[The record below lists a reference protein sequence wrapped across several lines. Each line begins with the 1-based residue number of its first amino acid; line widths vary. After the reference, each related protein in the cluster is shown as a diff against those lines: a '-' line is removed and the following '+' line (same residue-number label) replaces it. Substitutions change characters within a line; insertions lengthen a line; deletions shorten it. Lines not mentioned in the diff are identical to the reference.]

1 MTSSEPNYTHNDFA
15 PIKRR
20 RQRLFIT
27 SIAVTVANIFHFLA
41 QLIIGGEIAG
51 ASVLQLPE
59 TIFTTLFV
67 LSFTFGVGTIFA
79 HFLSGKFDQDITT
92 KSTASFLLSIPFALL
107 AILAFRLPYSTV
119 FLGFGSLL
127 QFVFFYLTIETL
139 KWINKPII
147 GVSNENFS
155 DFDKI
160 FPTNS
165 IRVVS
170 PEMTEPVELDVIV
183 LKEHQ
188 MGSARWT
195 GILMHCFLHA
205 IVVEE
210 HTNLMERLRGQIDLD
225 RFSFRRCLQL
235 VRQNNYLPVKRIVDW
250 SLSLLLL
257 IALFPLMLLVGFLIC
272 VESKGGAIFSQQ
284 K

>member
-127 QFVFFYLTIETL
+127 QFVFFI
-139 KWINKPII
+139 
-147 GVSNENFS
+147 
-155 DFDKI
+155 
-160 FPTNS
+160 
-165 IRVVS
+165 
-170 PEMTEPVELDVIV
+170 
-183 LKEHQ
+183 
-188 MGSARWT
+188 
-195 GILMHCFLHA
+195 
-205 IVVEE
+205 
-210 HTNLMERLRGQIDLD
+210 
-225 RFSFRRCLQL
+225 
-235 VRQNNYLPVKRIVDW
+235 
-250 SLSLLLL
+250 
-257 IALFPLMLLVGFLIC
+257 
-272 VESKGGAIFSQQ
+272 
-284 K
+284 